1 MTHGWWR
8 HVYVLDIGI
17 SYPKKLGKRTIKNQS
32 SVHRCC
38 HSPVC
43 SCKLVWILL
52 LYGCFSQVRW
62 RFLTRVQGIS
72 CSYLVDLLRNL
83 QNKLFSIVRQR
94 KLPRRE
100 FTRNAGERWWKEKP
114 GNCRCK
120 RIVREHETRDL
131 WFTVLCFCWLS
142 KSLHLFRLI
151 VKEFAFVS
159 YH

>member
-1 MTHGWWR
+1 M
-8 HVYVLDIGI
+8 
-17 SYPKKLGKRTIKNQS
+17 
-32 SVHRCC
+32 
-38 HSPVC
+38 
-43 SCKLVWILL
+43 
-52 LYGCFSQVRW
+52 
-62 RFLTRVQGIS
+62 QGIS

-131 WFTVLCFCWLS
+131 WFT
-142 KSLHLFRLI
+142 LFLLI
-151 VKEFAFVS
+151 VKKSTFVS
-159 YH
+159 VDCERVCICFLPLGLES